1 MKQLSNFER
10 RFIAAIAESDPQRE
24 IILGQLQMATVA
36 SRDYTG
42 VGLYTKISIPA
53 SAPKLDEARWKI
65 EDMPK
70 CSGEHPAIPAG
81 AGFIL
86 WVKGGYITC
95 LESYTYDG
103 NWPAN
108 EDLFQPAV

>member
-1 MKQLSNFER
+1 MQLSDFEKK
-10 RFIAAIAESDPQRE
+10 FIAAIAEADSQRE
-24 IILGQLQMATVA
+24 IILGQLQVATVA

-42 VGLYTKISIPA
+42 VGLYTELFVPA
-53 SAPKLDEARWKI
+53 SAPKLDEVRWKI
-65 EDMPK
+65 EDVPK
-70 CSGEHPAIPAG
+70 CSGEHPDLAAG

-86 WVKGGYITC
+86 WVKDGFIAC
-95 LESYTYDG
+95 LESYTYDD

>member
-1 MKQLSNFER
+1 MQLSDFER
-10 RFIAAIAESDPQRE
+10 KFIAFIAETDPQRDV
-24 IILGQLQMATVA
+24 ILEQLQRASVT

-42 VGLYTKISIPA
+42 VGLYTELSVPA
-53 SAPKLDEARWKI
+53 AAPKLDEARWKI

-70 CSGEHPAIPAG
+70 CSGEHPDLTAG

-86 WVKGGYITC
+86 WVKGGYIVC

-103 NWPAN
+103 NWP
-108 EDLFQPAV
+108 